1 MDTYE
6 YDADKSCQEIFE
18 QGFSYLPSIKN
29 LIDQNNILEDALE
42 EIGSETY
49 STDNAAHLKLV
60 ELMNLEPLF
69 ENVFHKAVKDLKVNL
84 EKSDRYFVAR
94 KVNPGQSSEKYRAH
108 FDSHLL
114 TIVLP
119 ISIPIARDGLIERGE
134 LKAAPNARTFP
145 KYEIINIFQKAY
157 WKKYAS
163 EEGFSIVS
171 KKTRVLTEYFDD
183 YRPLAFF
190 GTTTLH
196 GNNYVSENAESRLT
210 FLCHLYDPSPKYG
223 IGALLRKIRAR

>member
-1 MDTYE
+1 MNTYE
-6 YDADKSCQEIFE
+6 YDADKSCYEIFE

-42 EIGSETY
+42 EIGTKTY
-49 STDNAAHLKLV
+49 STDNAAHLKLMD
-60 ELMNLEPLF
+60 LMNLEPLF
-69 ENVFHKAVKDLKVNL
+69 ENVFNKAVKDLKVKIK
-84 EKSDRYFVAR
+84 KSDRYFVAR
-94 KVNPGQSSEKYRAH
+94 KVDPGQSSEAYRAH

-114 TIVLP
+114 PIVLP
-119 ISIPIARDGLIERGE
+119 IRIPIARDGLIERGE
-134 LKAAPNARTFP
+134 LKAAPNARKFP
-145 KYEIINIFQKAY
+145 KYEIINIFQKVY

-171 KKTRVLTEYFDD
+171 KETRVLTEYFDD

-196 GNNYVSENAESRLT
+196 GNNFVAESAESRLT

-223 IGALLRKIRAR
+223 IGALLRNIRGR

>member
-1 MDTYE
+1 MNTYE
-6 YDADKSCQEIFE
+6 YDADKSCYEIFE

-42 EIGSETY
+42 EIGTKTY
-49 STDNAAHLKLV
+49 STDNAAHLKLMD
-60 ELMNLEPLF
+60 LMNLEPLF
-69 ENVFHKAVKDLKVNL
+69 ENVFNKAVKDLKVKIK
-84 EKSDRYFVAR
+84 KSDRYFVAR
-94 KVNPGQSSEKYRAH
+94 KVDPGQSSEAYRAH

-119 ISIPIARDGLIERGE
+119 IRIPIARDGLIERGE
-134 LKAAPNARTFP
+134 LKAAPNARKFP
-145 KYEIINIFQKAY
+145 KYEIINIFQKVY

-171 KKTRVLTEYFDD
+171 KETRVLTEYFDD

-196 GNNYVSENAESRLT
+196 GNNFVAESAESRLT

-223 IGALLRKIRAR
+223 IGALLRNIRGR

>member
-29 LIDQNNILEDALE
+29 LIDQNNILEGALE
-42 EIGSETY
+42 EIGSKTY
-49 STDNAAHLKLV
+49 STDNAAHLKLMD
-60 ELMNLEPLF
+60 LMNLEPLF
-69 ENVFHKAVKDLKVNL
+69 DKVFNKAIKDLKVNIK
-84 EKSDRYFVAR
+84 KSDRYFVAR
-94 KVNPGQSSEKYRAH
+94 KVDPGQSSEAYRAH

-119 ISIPIARDGLIERGE
+119 IRIPIARDGLVERGE
-134 LKAAPNARTFP
+134 LKAAPNARKFP

-163 EEGFSIVS
+163 EEGFSKIS

-190 GTTTLH
+190 GITTLH
-196 GNNYVSENAESRLT
+196 GNNYVAENAGNRLT

-223 IGALLRKIRAR
+223 IGALLRNIRGR